1 MKKQVKTRLAELYAL
16 EAKLE
21 KELSITR
28 EMIRELI
35 NQNNLNKHGIE
46 SSKAFKP

>member
-1 MKKQVKTRLAELYAL
+1 MKEQDSKRLADLYDK

-21 KELSITR
+21 KELTKTR
-28 EMIRELI
+28 EMIRELV

-46 SSKAFKP
+46 SSKIFNS